1 MMFKTQYPRLF
12 LPESLDR
19 CGEAAR
25 GLYEY
30 WDRKR
35 GTRFAPARADL
46 DWFEMA
52 AWRPGI
58 VIVEV
63 VRYPDML
70 IYREV
75 GQRAIDA
82 RGSDPTGK
90 SVIAGYFGSS
100 VGDVL
105 ENYRLVI
112 KERKAVY
119 DFDHT
124 PTEGGREIEKETV
137 LLPLSAD
144 GATVDHV
151 LIYLETGKRRVWW

>member
-1 MMFKTQYPRLF
+1 MFKTAYPRMY
-12 LPESLDR
+12 LPDCVERLGGGVRAVFD
-19 CGEAAR
+19 
-25 GLYEY
+25 Y

-46 DWFEMA
+46 DWFDMA

-75 GQRAIDA
+75 GQCAIDA

-112 KERKAVY
+112 KEHRAVY

-124 PTEGGREIEKETV
+124 PTEDGREIEKETI

-144 GATVDHV
+144 GAAVDHV